1 MSLKGET
8 KNMGI
13 KEETFLDY
21 DHMWPRGTTSRP
33 PTESLHV
40 NFLNATLNDKFR
52 NADLLTFHY

>member
-1 MSLKGET
+1 
-8 KNMGI
+8 MGI
-13 KEETFLDY
+13 KEEAFLDY